1 MTLSINSPTNTIIT
15 IVDTLLNDFI
25 AAPASYTDIDI
36 QIYFNSTTSSTT
48 ETYTDADPITTSTN
62 IASNS
67 GVETVNPA
75 FFGGTSFEQG
85 IYHFIITLTS
95 ESEIETSEGCLYV
108 EDGLKCDVDEYILN
122 SSVDI
127 LERVLAGIKY
137 QSLISATECPCK
149 CDKKIKIYNNLIDIN
164 NTCQGC

>member
-1 MTLSINSPTNTIIT
+1 MTLSINSPTNTQISILS
-15 IVDTLLNDFI
+15 TLLNSFI
-25 AAPASYTDIDI
+25 SSPASYTDIKV
-36 QIYFNSTTSSTT
+36 QIYFNSTSASTT
-48 ETYTDADPITTSTN
+48 ETYSSTRLITSSTPVSTSGGLEYIN
-62 IASNS
+62 PSFLSASIFS
-67 GVETVNPA
+67 QGV
-75 FFGGTSFEQG
+75 
-85 IYHFIITLTS
+85 YHIVVTLTS
-95 ESEIETSEGCLYV
+95 SSEILTDEGCLYV
-108 EDGLKCDVDEYILN
+108 ENGLKCDVDEYILN